1 MPPVTA
7 VQLISLL
14 LQTSGTYSGKWET
27 TNCFKNLGYICK
39 MSGDSHCDE
48 GYLLFGDHCY
58 HFETEMT
65 KNWNDAEA
73 YCVNQNA
80 NLVSIHTAEQWHS
93 AHMSRSSWVGLNDIQ
108 NENHFV
114 WSDGSPTDFLPW
126 EPNQPDNWQGDED
139 CVHMRGVE
147 HYNPGTLNDLPCTS
161 SFPFICQ
168 KGTLSIFISLS
179 LSLAIVM

>member
-1 MPPVTA
+1 FYKLTKLNRLIICI
-7 VQLISLL
+7 VQASVCPAGWISFN
-14 LQTSGTYSGKWET
+14 G
-27 TNCFKNLGYICK
+27 NCYW
-39 MSGDSHCDE
+39 
-48 GYLLFGDHCY
+48 
-58 HFETEMT
+58 TMT

-80 NLVSIHTAEQWHS
+80 NLVSIHTAEQVTVFWFVNT